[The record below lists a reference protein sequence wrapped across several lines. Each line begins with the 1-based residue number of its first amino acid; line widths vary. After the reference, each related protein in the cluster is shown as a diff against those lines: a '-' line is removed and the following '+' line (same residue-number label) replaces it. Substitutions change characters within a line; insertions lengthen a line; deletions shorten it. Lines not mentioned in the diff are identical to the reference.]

1 MVFFKKFSTHCFLGH
16 ERSPQATKNV
26 CFATRTEATTRAAV
40 QGAVSSPAENPK
52 GRWCLLPSSAAHTR
66 ARSPR
71 RRAGRDGEAEPR
83 GSAASPGPRG
93 SWCRQPGSTGLLAAR
108 HRDTESQSRLP
119 PASFPGATGTF
130 LRMVFRMVVLAEL
143 QTMSKD
149 FHKLSLTNLFLCC

>member
-1 MVFFKKFSTHCFLGH
+1 MVFFKKFFTHCFLGH

-93 SWCRQPGSTGLLAAR
+93 SW
-108 HRDTESQSRLP
+108 P
-119 PASFPGATGTF
+119 PARVHGAPGRTPSRHGEPVSPSSGIISRGNWHVPTNG
-130 LRMVFRMVVLAEL
+130 
-143 QTMSKD
+143 
-149 FHKLSLTNLFLCC
+149 LSHGCSC